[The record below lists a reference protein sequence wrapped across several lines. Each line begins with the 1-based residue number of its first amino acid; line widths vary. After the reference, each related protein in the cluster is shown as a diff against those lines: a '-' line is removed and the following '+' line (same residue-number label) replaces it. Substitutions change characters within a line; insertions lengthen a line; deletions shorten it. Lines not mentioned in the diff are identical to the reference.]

1 MARTNKRAIR
11 FATNKGHETYENICK
26 QEKQLTIHKRGMQ
39 SLAVLM
45 YKVRKDMSPSYLRE
59 LFKKQETQYDM
70 RDNEKFSLPQYNT
83 ITYGRNS
90 VKYLGAKSR
99 NDIPS
104 LIRKSPSLNTFK
116 SAVKNWLLTQ
126 DNGDVNN
133 I

>member
-1 MARTNKRAIR
+1 
-11 FATNKGHETYENICK
+11 
-26 QEKQLTIHKRGMQ
+26 
-39 SLAVLM
+39 M
-45 YKVRKDMSPSYLRE
+45 YTVRKGMSPSYLRE
-59 LFKKQETQYDM
+59 LFNKQETQYDM
-70 RDNEKFSLPQYNT
+70 RDNEKFSLPQCNT
-83 ITYGRNS
+83 IIYGRNS
-90 VKYLGAKSR
+90 VKYVGAKLR